1 MSVSSGLLA
10 LPADIPAE
18 LRPLLLSQH
27 LPESPITGWEWRGQ
41 PLNLRDADAAM
52 GSKCSLASLP
62 GEGEKEQVEVLGPQV
77 MSAEVLFLFL
87 CVRSGCHPGQT

>member
-1 MSVSSGLLA
+1 MSASSGLLA

-27 LPESPITGWEWRGQ
+27 LPESPIAGWEGRGQ
-41 PLNLRDADAAM
+41 PLNLRDADVAM

-62 GEGEKEQVEVLGPQV
+62 GEGEKERVLGERTCCPA
-77 MSAEVLFLFL
+77 SKGG
-87 CVRSGCHPGQT
+87 SGTSGDVS